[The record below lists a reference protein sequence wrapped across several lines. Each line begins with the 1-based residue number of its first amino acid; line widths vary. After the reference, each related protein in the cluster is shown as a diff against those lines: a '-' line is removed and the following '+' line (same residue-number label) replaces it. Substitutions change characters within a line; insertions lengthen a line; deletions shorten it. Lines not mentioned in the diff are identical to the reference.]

1 MTIQLAIVG
10 KGAVGQAIA
19 NAYVPN
25 PAYEVDIFDK
35 STIEHAFNKQYD
47 ILIYAGVPGVKYLA
61 NANPVEDMK
70 AIQVARDNILNI
82 DAKKKVLISTIDAS
96 FELGD
101 SQASMYGIHRRML
114 ENMVAHE
121 CRIIRL
127 PALFGSTV
135 VKNVWFDLV
144 NHNLPD
150 QLSDSYFDYLQHAL
164 AQLKLSNHQKYS
176 RFQIVKKD
184 DKIDYIP
191 SKQEWLNHNLGL
203 HIAMSSDSEMVW
215 FDLDTIDKV
224 IQHVLNSDI
233 ATYNCASFIRSNH
246 VAIPLSMTHSE
257 FLEMH
262 GICIPEIRTA
272 LRPKYSLKV
281 HKSTLM
287 TRSMVK
293 KFVPREVS

>member
-25 PAYEVDIFDK
+25 PAYEVDVFDK
-35 STIEHAFNKQYD
+35 STIEHAFHKQYD

-70 AIQVARDNILNI
+70 AIQIARDNILNI
-82 DAKKKVLISTIDAS
+82 KAHKKVLISTIDAAFDLS
-96 FELGD
+96 D
-101 SQASMYGIHRRML
+101 AQSSVYGIHRRML
-114 ENMVAHE
+114 ENMVAKS

-144 NHNLPD
+144 NQKLPD
-150 QLSDSYFDYLQHAL
+150 QLSDSYFEYLKSALTQLQAADSRYLQ
-164 AQLKLSNHQKYS
+164 
-176 RFQIVKKD
+176 FQIVKKD

-233 ATYNCASFIRSNH
+233 ATYNCASFIRSNN
-246 VAIPLSMTHSE
+246 VAVPLSMTHSE
-257 FLEMH
+257 FLEMQ
-262 GICIPEIRTA
+262 GIVLPAVHTS
-272 LRPKYSLKV
+272 LRPKYSLNV

>member
-19 NAYVPN
+19 NTYVPN
-25 PAYEVDIFDK
+25 PAYEVDIFDR
-35 STIEHAFNKQYD
+35 STIQHAFEKQYD

-82 DAKKKVLISTIDAS
+82 KAHKKVLISTIDAS
-96 FELGD
+96 FDLSD
-101 SQASMYGIHRRML
+101 AQASTYGIHRRML
-114 ENMVAHE
+114 ENMVAKS

-144 NHNLPD
+144 NQKLPD
-150 QLSDSYFDYLQHAL
+150 QLSDSYFEYLKNAL
-164 AQLKLSNHQKYS
+164 AQLQAADS
-176 RFQIVKKD
+176 RYLQFQIVKKD

-224 IQHVLNSDI
+224 IQHVLNSEI

-262 GICIPEIRTA
+262 GICLPEVQTA
-272 LRPKYSLKV
+272 LRPKYSLKA

-293 KFVPREVS
+293 KFVPGEVS

>member
-70 AIQVARDNILNI
+70 AIQIARDNILNI

-96 FELGD
+96 FDLGD
-101 SQASMYGIHRRML
+101 SQASVYGIHRRML
-114 ENMVAHE
+114 ENMVAKS

-144 NHNLPD
+144 NQKLPD
-150 QLSDSYFDYLQHAL
+150 QLSDSYFEYLQHAL
-164 AQLKLSNHQKYS
+164 TQLQKANHQYLQ
-176 RFQIVKKD
+176 FQIVKKD

-191 SKQEWLNHNLGL
+191 SKQEWLNHDLGL

-262 GICIPEIRTA
+262 GIALPEVRTA

-293 KFVPREVS
+293 KFVPCEVS

>member
-25 PAYEVDIFDK
+25 PAYEVDIFDR
-35 STIEHAFNKQYD
+35 STIQHAFEKQYD
-47 ILIYAGVPGVKYLA
+47 ILIYAGVPGVKYHA

-70 AIQVARDNILNI
+70 AIQIARDNILNI
-82 DAKKKVLISTIDAS
+82 KADKKVLISTIDAS
-96 FELGD
+96 FDLSD
-101 SQASMYGIHRRML
+101 AQASTYGIHRRML
-114 ENMVAHE
+114 ENMVAKS

-144 NHNLPD
+144 NQKLPD
-150 QLSDSYFDYLQHAL
+150 QLSDSYFEYLRQALNQLQATDSRYLQ
-164 AQLKLSNHQKYS
+164 
-176 RFQIVKKD
+176 FQIVKKD

-224 IQHVLNSDI
+224 IQHVLNSEI

-262 GICIPEIRTA
+262 GICLPKIETA
-272 LRPKYSLKV
+272 LRPKYSLKA

-293 KFVPREVS
+293 KFVPCEVS

>member
-35 STIEHAFNKQYD
+35 STIEHAFQKQYD
-47 ILIYAGVPGVKYLA
+47 ILIYAGVPGIKYLA

-101 SQASMYGIHRRML
+101 SQASVYGIHRRML

-135 VKNVWFDLV
+135 V
-144 NHNLPD
+144 
-150 QLSDSYFDYLQHAL
+150 
-164 AQLKLSNHQKYS
+164 
-176 RFQIVKKD
+176 
-184 DKIDYIP
+184 
-191 SKQEWLNHNLGL
+191 G
-203 HIAMSSDSEMVW
+203 
-215 FDLDTIDKV
+215 
-224 IQHVLNSDI
+224 
-233 ATYNCASFIRSNH
+233 
-246 VAIPLSMTHSE
+246 
-257 FLEMH
+257 
-262 GICIPEIRTA
+262 
-272 LRPKYSLKV
+272 
-281 HKSTLM
+281 
-287 TRSMVK
+287 
-293 KFVPREVS
+293 

>member
-70 AIQVARDNILNI
+70 AIQIARDNILNI
-82 DAKKKVLISTIDAS
+82 NAKKKVLISTIDAAFDLS
-96 FELGD
+96 D
-101 SQASMYGIHRRML
+101 AQSSVYGIHRRML
-114 ENMVAHE
+114 ENMVAKS

-144 NHNLPD
+144 NQNLPD
-150 QLSDSYFDYLQHAL
+150 QLSNDYFEYLKNALHQLQAADSRYLQ
-164 AQLKLSNHQKYS
+164 
-176 RFQIVKKD
+176 FQIVKKD
-184 DKIDYIP
+184 DKINYIP
-191 SKQEWLNHNLGL
+191 SKQEWLNHNLG
-203 HIAMSSDSEMVW
+203 
-215 FDLDTIDKV
+215 
-224 IQHVLNSDI
+224 
-233 ATYNCASFIRSNH
+233 
-246 VAIPLSMTHSE
+246 
-257 FLEMH
+257 
-262 GICIPEIRTA
+262 
-272 LRPKYSLKV
+272 
-281 HKSTLM
+281 
-287 TRSMVK
+287 
-293 KFVPREVS
+293 

>member
-10 KGAVGQAIA
+10 KGAVGQAIV

-25 PAYEVDIFDK
+25 SAYEVDVFDR
-35 STIEHAFNKQYD
+35 STIEHAFEKQYD

-70 AIQVARDNILNI
+70 AIQIARDNILNI
-82 DAKKKVLISTIDAS
+82 KARKKVLISTIDAS

-101 SQASMYGIHRRML
+101 SQASVYGIHRRML

-144 NHNLPD
+144 NQKLPD
-150 QLSDSYFDYLQHAL
+150 QLSNDYFKYLQHAL
-164 AQLKLSNHQKYS
+164 SQVKLADPRYLQ
-176 RFQIVKKD
+176 FQIVKKD
-184 DKIDYIP
+184 DKIEYIP
-191 SKQEWLNHNLGL
+191 SKREWLNHNLGL
-203 HIAMSSDSEMVW
+203 HIAMSSDSEIVW

-262 GICIPEIRTA
+262 GIDIPNVTTA